1 MSGDARQTVGEGQRR
16 KHPPPDKI
24 RNVIGFASRSRFGY
38 RWGVP
43 PILQAMLVSASLGAL
58 IGTIR
63 QWGQQ
68 REPKPEDGFAGVRT
82 FTLWAL
88 LGTTAAAISAEFVP
102 ATFVATLLLIGGHL
116 ILRGVFGRIDFK
128 IGFTTTAASL
138 LTFLMG
144 GLVYWQHTQAAVVL
158 SAGTMLLLGL
168 KQPIHAWTRKFTEAD
183 IRSTLQFVAITGVI
197 LPLVPNRSFGPY
209 NAFNPHS
216 MWLMVV
222 LISGLGFIGYLLMR
236 FLGTNAGVTVTG
248 LVGGLASS
256 TATTLAF
263 SRRSRE
269 DPGSSGAYV
278 LAVVLASLVMLARVA
293 AVVLALQ
300 REIFAFVWP
309 TLLAMA
315 LPGVAYTVWILIV
328 RPLKPGSRAEPDL
341 KNPLS
346 LSIAIKF
353 AAIYSVITLLIRAV
367 SEEELTTGLLAV
379 AFLSGLTD
387 VDAVT
392 LTTIDSTKSGALAAA
407 VAAQVIVIATMA
419 NTLSKAMIAVF
430 LGSPGLRKSVA
441 LIFGITVATGVAV
454 SVFW

>member
-1 MSGDARQTVGEGQRR
+1 MCGDARQTAGEGQRR
-16 KHPPPDKI
+16 KRPKPAKI
-24 RNVIGFASRSRFGY
+24 RKLIGFASGARFGY

-68 REPKPEDGFAGVRT
+68 REQKPDDGFAGVRT

-88 LGTTAAAISAEFVP
+88 LGCTSAAISAEFIP
-102 ATFVATLLLIGGHL
+102 ATFIATLLLIGGHL
-116 ILRGVFGRIDFK
+116 ILRGVFGRINFK

-168 KQPIHAWTRKFTEAD
+168 KQPIHAWTRKFTEGD

-209 NAFNPHS
+209 DAFNPHS

-236 FLGTNAGVTVTG
+236 FLGANAGVTVTG

-269 DPGSSGAYV
+269 DPASSGAYI

-309 TLLAMA
+309 TLLAMS
-315 LPGVAYTVWILIV
+315 LPGIAYAGWRLLV
-328 RPLKPGSRAEPDL
+328 RPPTSGSLGAPDL

-353 AAIYSVITLLIRAV
+353 AAIYSLITLLVRAV
-367 SEEELTTGLLAV
+367 SEEEFTRGLLAV

-392 LTTIDSTKSGALAAA
+392 LTTIDSAKSGALATAI
-407 VAAQVIVIATMA
+407 AAQVIVIATVA
-419 NTLSKAMIAVF
+419 NTLAKAAIAVF
-430 LGSPGLRKSVA
+430 LGSPRLRKTVA
-441 LIFGITVATGVAV
+441 LIFALTAASGLTAFAI
-454 SVFW
+454 W